1 MTDPGADGAP
11 PPPGWQPPPPPP
23 PSYLPGQA
31 APPSYPGST
40 VAPPAPATWA
50 PQPGM
55 LGAAHKPGAMP
66 LRPLGLGD
74 MYDAAFRV
82 IRFNPKAT
90 VGSAVLV
97 AAVTMSLPIV
107 VTAVLT
113 ATVDVTL
120 DESGSPGNDSAI
132 GFAGSFGSLAVGLV
146 LFVFGSLL
154 VTGMVSHVVAAAAI
168 GRRLSLGEAWAAT
181 RGKRW
186 RLVGLAALLWLG
198 FLLALAVYVVAW
210 VLVVMNAPTEL
221 VVVWGLVTGPAYVA
235 FMAWFWI
242 RVYYL
247 PVPAL
252 MLEDVG
258 VLGAVGRGF
267 ALTRRQFWRTL
278 GIALLTGLVVGVASN
293 VLAFPISL
301 VGQIGSIA
309 VGGRYALLILIV
321 TQALAQVVS
330 AAFVTPFTSAVTS
343 LQYLDQRMRKEAYDV
358 ELMRQAGLTG

>member
-1 MTDPGADGAP
+1 
-11 PPPGWQPPPPPP
+11 
-23 PSYLPGQA
+23 
-31 APPSYPGST
+31 
-40 VAPPAPATWA
+40 
-50 PQPGM
+50 M

-90 VGSAVLV
+90 VGSSVLV
-97 AAVTMSLPIV
+97 AAVTMSLPII

-120 DESGSPGNDSAI
+120 DENGSADTASAL

-146 LFVFGSLL
+146 LFIFGGLL
-154 VTGMVSHVVAAAAI
+154 VTGMVSHVVAAAAV

-186 RLVGLAALLWLG
+186 RLVGLAVLLWVG
-198 FLLALAVYVVAW
+198 FLLALAIYVLAW
-210 VLVVMNAPTEL
+210 VLLVMAAPTEL
-221 VVVWGLVTGPAYVA
+221 VVVWAIVTLPAYVA

-258 VLGAVGRGF
+258 ILGAVRR
-267 ALTRRQFWRTL
+267 AVTLTRRQFWRTL
-278 GIALLTGLVVGVASN
+278 GIALLTGLVVGIASN
-293 VLAFPISL
+293 VLAFPISV
-301 VGQIGSIA
+301 VGQVASIA

-321 TQALAQVVS
+321 SQALAQVVS
-330 AAFVTPFTSAVTS
+330 AAFATPFTSAVTS

>member
-1 MTDPGADGAP
+1 MTDPGTGGMP

-23 PSYLPGQA
+23 PSYLPGPA
-31 APPSYPGST
+31 APATYPPGPT
-40 VAPPAPATWA
+40 APPAPAAWA
-50 PQPGM
+50 PQAGM

-90 VGSAVLV
+90 VGSSVLV
-97 AAVTMSLPIV
+97 AAVTMTIPIV
-107 VTAVLT
+107 VTAILT
-113 ATVDVTL
+113 ATVNVTL
-120 DESGSPGNDSAI
+120 DETGSPGTDSAL

-154 VTGMVSHVVAAAAI
+154 VTGMVSHVVAAAAV
-168 GRRLSLGEAWAAT
+168 GRRLSLGEAWGAT

-186 RLVGLAALLWLG
+186 RLVGLAVLLWLG
-198 FLLALAVYVVAW
+198 LVLALAVYVVAW
-210 VLVVMNAPTEL
+210 VVVAMNAPTEL
-221 VVVWGLVTGPAYVA
+221 VVAWALVTVPSFIA

-247 PVPAL
+247 PVPVL

-258 VLGAVGRGF
+258 ILGAVTRGF

-278 GIALLTGLVVGVASN
+278 GIALLTGIVVGVASN

-301 VGQIGSIA
+301 IGQVGSIA
-309 VGGRYALLILIV
+309 VGGRYALLFLIV
-321 TQALAQVVS
+321 SQALAQVVS
-330 AAFVTPFTSAVTS
+330 AAFATPFTSAVTS

>member
-1 MTDPGADGAP
+1 
-11 PPPGWQPPPPPP
+11 
-23 PSYLPGQA
+23 
-31 APPSYPGST
+31 
-40 VAPPAPATWA
+40 
-50 PQPGM
+50 M

-90 VGSAVLV
+90 VGSSVLV
-97 AAVTMSLPIV
+97 AAVTMTIPIV
-107 VTAVLT
+107 VTAILT
-113 ATVDVTL
+113 ATVNVTL
-120 DESGSPGNDSAI
+120 DETGSPDGDSVL
-132 GFAGSFGSLAVGLV
+132 GYAGSFGSLGVGLV

-154 VTGMVSHVVAAAAI
+154 VTGMVAHVVAAAAV

-186 RLVGLAALLWLG
+186 RLVGLAVLLWLG
-198 FLLALAVYVVAW
+198 FLLALSVYVVAW
-210 VLVVMNAPTEL
+210 VVVAMNAPTEL
-221 VVVWGLVTGPAYVA
+221 VVVWGLVTVPAYVA
-235 FMAWFWI
+235 LMAWYWI

-247 PVPAL
+247 PVPVL

-258 VLGAVGRGF
+258 ILGAVTRAF

-301 VGQIGSIA
+301 IGQVGSIA
-309 VGGRYALLILIV
+309 VGGRYALLFLIV

-330 AAFVTPFTSAVTS
+330 AAFATPFTSAVTS